1 MLMGRVLL
9 VIKIVIS
16 VYKSISIMNYHAMWF
31 DIVALVDEVCARG
44 RAPDQALFLTVLLC

>member
-1 MLMGRVLL
+1 MLMRRVLL
-9 VIKIVIS
+9 VIKIIIS

-44 RAPDQALFLTVLLC
+44 RAPDQALLLTVLLC

>member
-44 RAPDQALFLTVLLC
+44 RTPDQALFLTVLLC